1 MLSATLKDGLGDY
14 GIGAKIRALRL
25 KKKMGLVE
33 LGQHSGLSPALLSK
47 LERGRLFPTL
57 PTLLRIALVFSVG
70 LDYFFAGAR
79 EKPLVAVVRK
89 TERVQLPERQD
100 GKDMSY
106 RFESLDYPATE
117 RRFNSVLR
125 RVPSSGARPRPAALA
140 RGRGV
145 HLHAQG
151 SVERSHRRPGARAR
165 VRRLD
170 VLRLR
175 PSPWVPPRR
184 HLNMLRH
191 RRHDSLIVDLPA
203 CSPSLKIPRICSAL
217 KLFHFVVLLW
227 REDSQ
232 SSPPRITWGRSHLQR
247 ERRRPVEES
256 EENEEMT
263 KIDSKS
269 EIACSD
275 RTARDLEKRRCQGW
289 LRRFTSKSGVSDRT
303 T

>member
-1 MLSATLKDGLGDY
+1 MLSATLEAGLSDY
-14 GIGAKIRALRL
+14 AIGAKIRALRL

-89 TERVQLPERQD
+89 AERVQLPERQD

-125 RVPSSGARPRPAALA
+125 RVLTRGARQRPAAHA

-151 SVERSHRRPGARAR
+151 QVERAHRRPGARAR
-165 VRRLD
+165 VR
-170 VLRLR
+170 
-175 PSPWVPPRR
+175 
-184 HLNMLRH
+184 
-191 RRHDSLIVDLPA
+191 
-203 CSPSLKIPRICSAL
+203 
-217 KLFHFVVLLW
+217 
-227 REDSQ
+227 
-232 SSPPRITWGRSHLQR
+232 
-247 ERRRPVEES
+247 
-256 EENEEMT
+256 
-263 KIDSKS
+263 
-269 EIACSD
+269 
-275 RTARDLEKRRCQGW
+275 
-289 LRRFTSKSGVSDRT
+289 
-303 T
+303 